1 MGVFCFYR
9 ELIYYKLSVFG
20 NNNFYNLIV
29 KVWNLYVLFY
39 EKIVN
44 VVIEV
49 IDINDYVLVF
59 EFLLYVLFV
68 VVCLMVGEM
77 VG

>member
-1 MGVFCFYR
+1 M
-9 ELIYYKLSVFG
+9 
-20 NNNFYNLIV
+20 
-29 KVWNLYVLFY
+29 LFY